1 MAARN
6 AKALSRLLRPAVLTQ
21 NLPHMHCKGRED
33 AMNIHATPAAPA
45 ATAPCAADRRLTRDD
60 ILTQCIAAD
69 AHWAEHPGR
78 NLVLLFDGTG
88 NILGNQQDTNVVK
101 LLRMLG
107 KGRDPSGGEPTQ
119 LVYYDPGVGTANE
132 FPADGMVSKAGN
144 RLRQLA
150 GLALGNGVF
159 PNIAEAYRFLV
170 NTYQRGDRIYL
181 FGFSRG
187 AFTARAVAGMINM
200 YGLIHTEGLPLIE
213 NMVRTYFAPSDHKN
227 QAGTKERTDFA
238 QDVIKNFSL
247 GRTPLV
253 HFVGVWDTVEAIGL
267 GGVGSIRIS
276 NSKGFADKRFAHVR
290 HAMSLHESRSKYA
303 PRRYDDPHFTTE
315 EKPWRSYD
323 QRWFRGVHSDV
334 GGSYARDGLSNLT
347 LAWMVDEAHAQGLRV
362 DRGQLRPGDPLAA
375 MHDQAYDCPY
385 WAWTGLNARERE
397 ASDFIDPTA
406 RPVDGAVPASTVP
419 RTQPWRWLGM
429 ALAIATAVLFAIT
442 FRQGLDACDLS
453 AAPAWARHL
462 PSAFQISA
470 HWHDEWGVACGDT
483 MGVRR
488 AIAWDWAL
496 LASYALWLAYPVAWS
511 LRRLVALAV
520 PPGRALGA
528 LYRHAHW
535 VMGLLVVS
543 DIVENCATLH
553 MHQPHWPTALTIAS
567 SIKLLSLLLL
577 ARVMLAGFRAGREG
591 SRGPASPAAQL
602 H

>member
-1 MAARN
+1 M
-6 AKALSRLLRPAVLTQ
+6 T
-21 NLPHMHCKGRED
+21 
-33 AMNIHATPAAPA
+33 ATVAPPAPA
-45 ATAPCAADRRLTRDD
+45 AAAPNATAPDATDRTPTRAD
-60 ILTQCIAAD
+60 ILAQCIAAD
-69 AHWAEHPGR
+69 AQWAEKPGR

-107 KGRDPSGGEPTQ
+107 KGRDPAGSEPTQ
-119 LVYYDPGVGTANE
+119 LVYYDPGVGTTNE
-132 FPADGMVSKAGN
+132 FPADGIVSKARN
-144 RLRQLA
+144 QLRQLA
-150 GLALGNGVF
+150 GLALGSGVF

-187 AFTARAVAGMINM
+187 AFTARAVAGMLNM

-213 NMVRTYFAPSDHKN
+213 TLVRTYFAPSDHKN
-227 QAGTKERTDFA
+227 QAGTKSRKAFA
-238 QDVIKNFSL
+238 QDVIDNFSL

-267 GGVGSIRIS
+267 GGVGGIKIS
-276 NSKGFADKRFAHVR
+276 NSADFDRKRFAHVR
-290 HAMSLHESRSKYA
+290 HAMSLFESRSKYA
-303 PRRYDDPHFTTE
+303 PRRYEDPHFTAE
-315 EKPWRSYD
+315 EQPWRSYD

-347 LAWMVDEAHAQGLRV
+347 LAWMVNEALAHGLRV
-362 DRGQLRPGDPLAA
+362 DTSRLQPGNPLTA

-385 WAWTGLNARERE
+385 WVWTGLNARHRE

-406 RPVDGAVPASTVP
+406 RPVDGAVPAETVP
-419 RTQPWRWLGM
+419 RTKPWRWLGI
-429 ALAIATAVLFAIT
+429 ALAITTAVLFTIT
-442 FRQGLDACDLS
+442 ALAGRAACDLG
-453 AAPAWARHL
+453 AAPGWLQGL
-462 PSAFQISA
+462 PSGFQASA
-470 HWHDEWGVACGDT
+470 HWHATWGVTCSDT
-483 MGVRR
+483 DAVRR

-511 LRRLVALAV
+511 LRRLVARAV
-520 PPGRALGA
+520 PPGRALGW

-543 DIVENCATLH
+543 DIVENCITLH
-553 MHQPHWPTALTIAS
+553 LQSPHHPDWPTVLTVATS
-567 SIKLLSLLLL
+567 SKLLSLLLL
-577 ARVMLAGFRAGREG
+577 GWVMVAGALAGREG
-591 SRGPASPAAQL
+591 GRAPASRAPQL

>member
-1 MAARN
+1 M
-6 AKALSRLLRPAVLTQ
+6 ALSRLLRPVVLAQ
-21 NLPHMHCKGRED
+21 NLPHIHCKGRED
-33 AMNIHATPAAPA
+33 TMNAPVTPASPA
-45 ATAPCAADRRLTRDD
+45 ANAPDDTEGDPTREA
-60 ILTQCIAAD
+60 ILAKCIAAD
-69 AHWAEHPGR
+69 AQWAEKPGR

-107 KGRDPSGGEPTQ
+107 KGHDPSGNAPTQ

-132 FPADGMVSKAGN
+132 FPADGLFSELKNKA
-144 RLRQLA
+144 RKLA

-213 NMVRTYFAPSDHKN
+213 TLVRTYFAPRTRKN
-227 QAGTKERTDFA
+227 QAGTKSRKAFA
-238 QDVIKNFSL
+238 RDVINNFSL

-267 GGVGSIRIS
+267 GGLGSIKIS
-276 NSKGFADKRFAHVR
+276 NSSDFDCKRFAHVR
-290 HAMSLHESRSKYA
+290 HAMSLYESRSKYA
-303 PRRYDDPHFTTE
+303 PRRYEDPHFTAE
-315 EKPWRSYD
+315 EQPWRSYD

-347 LAWMVDEAHAQGLRV
+347 LAWMVDEASAQGLRV
-362 DRGQLRPGDPLAA
+362 DKSRLQLGNPLTA
-375 MHDQAYDCPY
+375 MHDQAYDSPY
-385 WAWTGLNARERE
+385 WVWTGLNARKRD

-406 RPVDGAVPASTVP
+406 RPVGGAVPASTVP
-419 RTQPWRWLGM
+419 RTQPWRWLGI

-442 FRQGLDACDLS
+442 FQQGLDACDLS
-453 AAPAWARHL
+453 RAPGWVQKL

-470 HWHDEWGVACGDT
+470 HWQAGWGIACGDT
-483 MGVRR
+483 KGVYY

-496 LASYALWLAYPVAWS
+496 LACYTLWLAYPVAWA
-511 LRRLVALAV
+511 LRRLVAQAV
-520 PPGRALGA
+520 PQGRALGW

-535 VMGLLVVS
+535 VMGLLVMS
-543 DIVENCATLH
+543 DIVENCVTLH
-553 MHQPHWPTALTIAS
+553 LQVPHHPCWPTVLTAAS
-567 SIKLLSLLLL
+567 SIKLLSMLLL
-577 ARVMLAGFRAGREG
+577 ACVILAGARAGRKAG
-591 SRGPASPAAQL
+591 PAPASPAPQV

>member
-1 MAARN
+1 MSTQHAQAAPP
-6 AKALSRLLRPAVLTQ
+6 ARPAPV
-21 NLPHMHCKGRED
+21 E
-33 AMNIHATPAAPA
+33 PA
-45 ATAPCAADRRLTRDD
+45 ATAPNAADRAPTRED
-60 ILTQCIAAD
+60 ILAQCIAAD
-69 AHWAEHPGR
+69 AQWAKQPGR

-107 KGRDPSGGEPTQ
+107 KGEDPAGIAPTQ

-132 FPADGMVSKAGN
+132 FPADGIVSSTKN

-170 NTYQRGDRIYL
+170 NTYKPGDRIYL

-187 AFTARAVAGMINM
+187 AFTARAVSGMINM
-200 YGLIHTEGLPLIE
+200 YGLIHTEGLPLIDTL
-213 NMVRTYFAPSDHKN
+213 VRTYFAPIDHKN
-227 QAGTKERTDFA
+227 QTGTKSRKDFA
-238 QDVIKNFSL
+238 QDVIDNFSL

-267 GGVGSIRIS
+267 GGVGSIKIS
-276 NSKGFADKRFAHVR
+276 NSKGFADKRFVHVR
-290 HAMSLHESRSKYA
+290 HAMSLFESRSKYA
-303 PRRYDDPHFTTE
+303 PRRYDDPDFTAE
-315 EKPWRSYD
+315 EQRWRSYD

-347 LAWMVDEAHAQGLRV
+347 LAWMVDEALAHGLRV
-362 DRGQLRPGDPLAA
+362 DKSRLQPGNPLTA

-385 WAWTGLNARERE
+385 WVWTGLSARERE

-406 RPVDGAVPASTVP
+406 RPVDGAVPAETVP
-419 RTQPWRWLGM
+419 RTKPWRWVGI
-429 ALAIATAVLFAIT
+429 ALAIATAVLFVIT
-442 FRQGLDACDLS
+442 ALAGRAACDLS
-453 AAPAWARHL
+453 AAPGWVKSL
-462 PSAFQISA
+462 PSGFQASA
-470 HWHDEWGVACGDT
+470 HWHATWGVTCGNTDA
-483 MGVRR
+483 VRH

-496 LASYALWLAYPVAWS
+496 LASYALWLAYPVAWA
-511 LRRLVALAV
+511 LRRLVARAV
-520 PPGRALGA
+520 PPGRALGW
-528 LYRHAHW
+528 LYRHAHG

-543 DIVENCATLH
+543 DIVENCITLH
-553 MHQPHWPTALTIAS
+553 LQSPHQPDWPTMLTVAT

-577 ARVMLAGFRAGREG
+577 GWVMVAGALAGREG
-591 SRGPASPAAQL
+591 GRAPASPVPQV

>member
-1 MAARN
+1 MR
-6 AKALSRLLRPAVLTQ
+6 SIQHTQ
-21 NLPHMHCKGRED
+21 
-33 AMNIHATPAAPA
+33 AAPA
-45 ATAPCAADRRLTRDD
+45 PGTPYGTDGRPTRQDV
-60 ILTQCIAAD
+60 LAQCIAAD
-69 AHWAEHPGR
+69 VQWAEKPGR

-107 KGRDPSGGEPTQ
+107 KGSDPSGKEPTQ

-132 FPADGMVSKAGN
+132 FPADGIVSKARN
-144 RLRQLA
+144 RLRQLS

-187 AFTARAVAGMINM
+187 AFTARAVAGMVNM

-253 HFVGVWDTVEAIGL
+253 YFVGVWDTVEAIGL
-267 GGVGSIRIS
+267 GGLGSIKIS
-276 NSKGFADKRFAHVR
+276 NSRGFDDKRFAHVR

-303 PRRYDDPHFTTE
+303 PRRYEDPEFTPE
-315 EKPWRSYD
+315 EQPWRSYD

-347 LAWMVDEAHAQGLRV
+347 LAWMVDEAAAHGLRV
-362 DRGQLRPGDPLAA
+362 DRGQLQPGDPLTP

-442 FRQGLDACDLS
+442 FRQGLCACDLS
-453 AAPAWARHL
+453 GAPGWVQRL
-462 PSAFQISA
+462 PSAFQVSA
-470 HWHDEWGVACGDT
+470 HWHAGWGVACGDT
-483 MGVRR
+483 AGVHR

-496 LASYALWLAYPVAWS
+496 LACYALWLAYPVAWA
-511 LRRLVALAV
+511 LRRLVARAV
-520 PPGRALGA
+520 PPGRALGW

-535 VMGLLVVS
+535 TMGALVLS
-543 DIVENCATLH
+543 DLVENIATLH
-553 MHQPHWPTALTIAS
+553 MHQPHWPTVLTVAT
-567 SIKLLSLLLL
+567 SIKLLAIVLL
-577 ARVMLAGFRAGREG
+577 AWVVAAGTLARR
-591 SRGPASPAAQL
+591 PA
-602 H
+602 